1 MPKIDWVLKSIL
13 LAIAVFLGMIAVR
26 PYVAPEQKVKAE
38 SGQFDYV
45 QIISAQFIYNGA
57 TGVLLL
63 DKRNGNVWFTERN
76 ADNMQLAFKDPVFV
90 VRLPLEKL
98 DASPR

>member
-1 MPKIDWVLKSIL
+1 MPKIDWVFKALWLTI
-13 LAIAVFLGMIAVR
+13 AIFLGMIAVR
-26 PYVAPEQKVKAE
+26 PYVAPEQHVKAD

-76 ADNMQLAFKDPVFV
+76 ADNMQIAFKDPVFV

>member
-1 MPKIDWVLKSIL
+1 MSPSSKRMFVKSIL
-13 LAIAVFLGMIAVR
+13 LAIAVFLGMIAIR
-26 PYVAPEQKVKAE
+26 PYISPDQHVRAD

-76 ADNMQLAFKDPVFV
+76 SDNMRLAFKDPVFV
-90 VRLPLEKL
+90 VRVPLEKL
-98 DASPR
+98 DQ

>member
-1 MPKIDWVLKSIL
+1 MPKTDWFLKLTL
-13 LAIAVFLGMIAVR
+13 LAIALFLGMIALR
-26 PYVAPEQKVKAE
+26 PYVSPDQSVKAD

-76 ADNMQLAFKDPVFV
+76 NDNMTLAFKDPVFV
-90 VRLPLEKL
+90 VRVPLEKL
-98 DASPR
+98 DANAR

>member
-1 MPKIDWVLKSIL
+1 MFLKSIL
-13 LAIAVFLGMIAVR
+13 LIIAVFLGLIAIR
-26 PYVAPEQKVKAE
+26 PYIAPEQHVRAD

-63 DKRNGNVWFTERN
+63 DKRNGNVWFTQRN
-76 ADNMQLAFKDPVFV
+76 SDNMKLAFKDPVFV
-90 VRLPLEKL
+90 VRVPLEKL
-98 DASPR
+98 DQNAR

>member
-1 MPKIDWVLKSIL
+1 MVKTDWALKSML

-26 PYVAPEQKVKAE
+26 SYVAPEQNVKAD

-76 ADNMQLAFKDPVFV
+76 ADNMRFAFKDPVFV
-90 VRLPLEKL
+90 VRVPLEKL
-98 DASPR
+98 DASAR